1 MIDAYFASLLKIVA
15 ASPAVNSSSITLDQ
29 RSANIG
35 LVRGEIYFLDGSVL
49 HVREFVNTHSGLE
62 RYMYVFHYRRADGSQ
77 VFRYDNTDHYPELLT
92 APHHKHL
99 AEGTPPQPTTP
110 PDLAVVLNEIELLIA
125 ASR

>member
-1 MIDAYFASLLKIVA
+1 MIDVYFASLLKIVA

-49 HVREFVNTHSGLE
+49 HVREFVNTQSGVE

-77 VFRYDNTDHYPELLT
+77 VFRYDNTDHYPELPT

-99 AEGTPPQPTTP
+99 AEGDSPQPTTP